1 MIHYLTH
8 KIFTSFIV
16 ACLTLF
22 GFYVILGDYS
32 YISTAKV
39 FLLLIDGLL
48 LDYFCF
54 KNGILGKK
62 SHLPL
67 VVFSI
72 LSVLLMPA
80 LSFGDLV
87 YGAVCLSAFF
97 LAFEA
102 GNNPEKSSMLMMLFG
117 VLLGIAQAISNI
129 SILLML
135 PFFVLFIRTGIREA
149 RSFVLSIVY
158 FLMVVFSYLGLLF
171 VMELSPQMGS
181 VVPSLSLDYS
191 VFNTILVKLFVPY
204 VILCIIVH
212 FMGISSYQFRYP
224 NKSKILN
231 YTMLIQAAIA
241 VALILLTAEL
251 NLMIYVLMSS
261 TILLSF
267 AFGYKKTSVF
277 VNSSFVSLVTI
288 AFMTLYLYKILIL

>member
-1 MIHYLTH
+1 
-8 KIFTSFIV
+8 V

-39 FLLLIDGLL
+39 FLLLIEGLL

-54 KNGILGKK
+54 KNGILGQK

-87 YGAVCLSAFF
+87 YGAVRLSAFF

-129 SILLML
+129 SVLLML

-212 FMGISSYQFRYP
+212 FIGINSYQFRYP

-277 VNSSFVSLVTI
+277 VNSAFVSLVTI

>member
-1 MIHYLTH
+1 MIHFLTQ
-8 KIFTSFIV
+8 KVFTSFIV

-32 YISTAKV
+32 YATSAKV
-39 FLLLIDGLL
+39 FLILIEGLA

-54 KNGILGKK
+54 KNGILGQK

-67 VVFSI
+67 VIFSV
-72 LSVLLMPA
+72 LSVLLMPSLA
-80 LSFGDLV
+80 FSDLI

-102 GNNPEKSSMLMMLFG
+102 GNNQEKSATLMILFG
-117 VLLGIAQAISNI
+117 VLLGIAQAVSNI

-135 PFFVLFIRTGIREA
+135 PFFVLFIRNGIREV
-149 RSFVLSIVY
+149 RSFILSIVY

-171 VMELSPQMGS
+171 VMELSPKMQS
-181 VVPSLSLDYS
+181 LAPSLSLDYS

-204 VILCIIVH
+204 VALCIVVH
-212 FMGISSYQFRYP
+212 FLNINSYQFRFP

-231 YTMLIQAAIA
+231 YTMFVQAAIA
-241 VALILLTAEL
+241 VALIILTADM
-251 NLMIYVLMSS
+251 NLMIYVIMSS

-267 AFGYKKTSVF
+267 AFAYKKTSIF
-277 VNSSFVSLVTI
+277 VNAAFASLLTI
-288 AFMTLYLYKILIL
+288 AFMALYLYRILIL

>member
-22 GFYVILGDYS
+22 GFYVIIGDYS
-32 YISTAKV
+32 YMSTAKV
-39 FLLLIDGLL
+39 FLLLIEGLV
-48 LDYFCF
+48 LDYFCY
-54 KNGILGKK
+54 KNGILGQK

-67 VVFSI
+67 VVFSV

-80 LSFGDLV
+80 LAFGDLV
-87 YGAVCLSAFF
+87 YGAICLSAFF

-102 GNNPEKSSMLMMLFG
+102 GSNPEKSSTLMMLFG
-117 VLLGIAQAISNI
+117 ILLGIAQAVSNI
-129 SILLML
+129 SILLMF
-135 PFFVLFIRTGIREA
+135 PFFVLFVRTGIREA
-149 RSFVLSIVY
+149 RNFVLSIVY

-171 VMELSPQMGS
+171 VMELSPQMES

-191 VFNTILVKLFVPY
+191 VFNIILVKLFVPFI
-204 VILCIIVH
+204 ILCIVVH
-212 FMGISSYQFRYP
+212 FLGINSYQFRFP

-241 VALILLTAEL
+241 VALIILTAEL

-277 VNSSFVSLVTI
+277 ANAAFASLVTI
-288 AFMTLYLYKILIL
+288 AFMALYLYKILIL